1 MIEVKTGYNLDM
13 GDFDYLLF
21 GSGITFLVIILN
33 LAGFVAMPFVVWKI
47 AQRLNA
53 KPMPVKV
60 EA

>member
-1 MIEVKTGYNLDM
+1 M